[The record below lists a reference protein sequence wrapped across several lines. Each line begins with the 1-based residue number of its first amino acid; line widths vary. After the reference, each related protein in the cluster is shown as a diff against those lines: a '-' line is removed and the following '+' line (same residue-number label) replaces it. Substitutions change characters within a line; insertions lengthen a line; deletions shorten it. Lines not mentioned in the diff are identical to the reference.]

1 MAGVEYKETFKG
13 DVMSTEERAAV
24 LMGAVKATPKE
35 ERDEGFKVL
44 KQAAESV
51 QDKPEEETIEEKPK
65 GLMARE

>member
-1 MAGVEYKETFKG
+1 
-13 DVMSTEERAAV
+13 MSTDQRAAM
-24 LMGAVKATPKE
+24 LMGAVEATPKE

-44 KQAAESV
+44 KQAAESA